1 MINTNVV
8 PILLVDDQR
17 NNLITMSAL
26 LEHIDDLEIVHANSG
41 EQALQLLLKREF
53 GLVLMDVQMPGM
65 DGFEAATLMRTNP
78 KTRQVPIIFVTAEL
92 GNAEFEFRGYES
104 GAVDY
109 LVKPISPVM
118 LQAKVQVFVSLYR
131 QRVSLAEHERYM
143 QHVEFLVAERSGRR
157 MHQDHLLRVL
167 LVDDSAAN
175 LVALEALL
183 SDMPDMQ
190 VVKASS
196 GQEALRAVLQDDFA
210 AILLD
215 VQMPGM
221 DGFETAEL
229 IRANPK
235 TRSIPIIFVTAG
247 MKDWDALTRG
257 YQQGAV
263 DYLIKPLEPSI
274 VKSKVRVFC
283 ELYQQRLTLEKH
295 STYLEVLIAERTNAL
310 ETTAAQLNE
319 SREGYRRL
327 AEKLEL
333 ATRAAHLGVWDWNVV
348 ADTLVWDTRMLEL
361 YEVEPQQFGGW
372 YQAWLERVH
381 PDDRVRCEA
390 AIQSAL
396 TGERAYDIEFRIC
409 LPDGRVRDLK
419 ADGLVVFDA
428 KGQALRMTG
437 INYDITE
444 RKRVEDEVRRHRD
457 HLLELVEERTAS
469 LNAIVEHAADG
480 IVTIDQYGAIQSFN
494 AAAEHMFGYPASVV
508 LGSNISCLM
517 PEPQQREHNDHLARY
532 RDSGQAHI
540 IGVGRELLGRRQDGT
555 VFPLYLAVSEITVG
569 GHKRFT
575 GILRDISAQKAL
587 EASLIAA
594 REVAEAANQAKS
606 NFLASMSHELRTPLN
621 AILGFSQILCNESNI
636 TAAQRKTLDLINRSG
651 ENLLNLINDVLDMSK
666 IEAGGL
672 SLNNSHFDLA
682 AMASDVVEL
691 MRARAQVKHLQLRL
705 EQSIPFVPVICADE
719 AKLRQCL
726 INLIGNAIKFT
737 YQGEIVLRLQIQ
749 PSLDVDAGRDAIATP
764 LTLHLEVQDSGV
776 GISPED
782 QQCVF
787 QPFVQVGPQ
796 NTQKGTGLGL
806 SITDKLVQCMQGQ
819 LQLQSAL
826 GQGSIFRISIPVTH
840 VQEMVDSLPAHRSQ
854 PAKVCRV
861 APGQPDYRI
870 LIVEDQMENWLL
882 LQQLLEGVGLS
893 VRVVENGSLA
903 VAEFSLW
910 QPHFIWMDIRMPVM
924 DGIEAT
930 RIIRSLDGGRQ
941 VKIAA
946 VSASAMAD
954 ESAAIMAAGMDDFV
968 RKPYR
973 PDEIYSCMARQLG
986 VQFIYATVAPETP
999 ASLAAE
1005 TSLQP
1010 SDFCDVPAEI
1020 RARLRLAALEL
1031 DPDKLAASLVLLAPL
1046 HPELAASIE
1055 RITQAFRY
1063 DELLQLLSETTPSDA
1078 AACSKSP

>member
-1 MINTNVV
+1 MLNPNVV

-17 NNLITMSAL
+17 NNLIAMSAL
-26 LEHIDDLEIVHANSG
+26 LEQIDDLEIVYANSG

-53 GLVLMDVQMPGM
+53 GLVLMDVQMPDM
-65 DGFEAATLMRTNP
+65 DGFEAATLMRSNP

-92 GNAEFEFRGYES
+92 DNSEFEFRGYES

-109 LVKPISPVM
+109 LVKPISPVI

-131 QRVSLAEHERYM
+131 QRLSLAEHERYM

-157 MHQDHLLRVL
+157 MNQDNALRVL

-183 SDMPDMQ
+183 IEEPDLQ
-190 VVKASS
+190 LVKASS

-235 TRSIPIIFVTAG
+235 TRLIPIIFVTAG

-263 DYLIKPLEPSI
+263 DYLIKPLEPAI

-283 ELYQQRLTLEKH
+283 DLYRQRLTLEKH
-295 STYLEVLIAERTNAL
+295 STYLEVLIAERTSAL
-310 ETTAAQLNE
+310 ETTAAQLND

-348 ADTLVWDTRMLEL
+348 ADTLVWDARMLEL
-361 YEVEPQQFGGW
+361 YEVEPQQFGGL

-381 PDDRVRCEA
+381 PDDRARCEA

-419 ADGLVVFDA
+419 ADGLVVCDA
-428 KGQALRMTG
+428 QGQPLRMTG

-444 RKRVEDEVRRHRD
+444 RKRIADEVRRHRD

-480 IVTIDQYGAIQSFN
+480 IITIDQYGVIQSFN
-494 AAAEHMFGYPASVV
+494 AAAERMFGYPANAV
-508 LGSNISCLM
+508 LGSNVSLLM
-517 PEPQQREHNDHLARY
+517 PEQQQRSHNDHLARY
-532 RDSGQAHI
+532 RNSGQAHI
-540 IGVGRELLGRRQDGT
+540 IGIGRELLGRRHDGT
-555 VFPLYLAVSEITVG
+555 EFPLYLAVSEITVG
-569 GHKRFT
+569 GQKRFT

-672 SLNNSHFDLA
+672 SLNNKHFDLGV
-682 AMASDVVEL
+682 MASDVVEL

-705 EQSIPFVPVICADE
+705 EQASPFVSVICADE

-737 YQGEIVLRLQIQ
+737 YQGEIVLRLYTEANG
-749 PSLDVDAGRDAIATP
+749 SAGTDTDTAATP
-764 LTLHLEVQDSGV
+764 LMLHLEVQDSGV

-819 LQLQSAL
+819 LQLQSVL
-826 GQGSIFRISIPVTH
+826 GQGSIFRISIPVTQ
-840 VQEMVDSLPAHRSQ
+840 VPEMVNNLPVTSAQ
-854 PAKVCRV
+854 PTRVCGLV
-861 APGQPDYRI
+861 PGQPEYRI

-882 LQQLLEGVGLS
+882 LQQLLQRAGLT

-903 VAEFSLW
+903 VAEFSAW

-930 RIIRSLDGGRQ
+930 HIIRSLTGGTQ

-946 VSASAMAD
+946 VSASAMSD
-954 ESAAIMAAGMDDFV
+954 ERAAIMAAGMDDFV

-973 PDEIYSCMARQLG
+973 PDDIYSCMTRHLG
-986 VQFIYATVAPETP
+986 LQFMRATVSQEAPEAVMP
-999 ASLAAE
+999 ELH
-1005 TSLQP
+1005 LQP
-1010 SDFCDVPAEI
+1010 TDFSDVPIEI

-1031 DPDKLAASLVLLAPL
+1031 DPDKLAAALVLLEPL
-1046 HPELAASIE
+1046 HPELAAAIE
-1055 RITQAFRY
+1055 RMTQAFRY
-1063 DELLQLLSETTPSDA
+1063 DELLQMLEEPPAD
-1078 AACSKSP
+1078 K